1 MTTITVSI
9 ATGIPASFFDKEV
22 SVPVVVIQTS
32 DEDGLFVLGTTAGDD
47 DATIESNVRDALDNA
62 PFGQLPLG
70 FIGTMTSRPV
80 LDSDDFKDAD
90 LRVLFTKEVEEDEE

>member
-9 ATGIPASFFDKEV
+9 ATGIPASFFDGKV

-32 DEDGLFVLGTTAGDD
+32 NEDGLFVLGSTGGDD
-47 DATIESNVRDALDNA
+47 DATIESNVRGALDNV

-70 FIGTMTSRPV
+70 FIGVMTSRPV
-80 LDSDDFKDAD
+80 LDPEDFADAE
-90 LRVLFTKEVEEDEE
+90 LRVLFSKEAESEE